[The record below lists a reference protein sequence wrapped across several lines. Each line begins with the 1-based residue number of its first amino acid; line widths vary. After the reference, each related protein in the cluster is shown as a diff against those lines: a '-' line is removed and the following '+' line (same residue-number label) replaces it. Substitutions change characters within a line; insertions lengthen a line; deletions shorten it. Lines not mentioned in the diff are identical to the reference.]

1 MLRVT
6 AGGWALRG
14 ERSLWTGRAVR
25 GRVTRADAGLALYL
39 AVVLIVL
46 AVLGPHWLSGV
57 PGLIKVLAAIAWGGG
72 ALQSLW
78 MLATLLVIGPARLRR
93 TVYEVTNYRIIV
105 SGGRGPGDVT
115 SVYLDQIGAP
125 AVSPHPDRTGDVR
138 FRTDTITA
146 QGSRLAWLFQSS
158 PFRLG
163 VVNPVTVLRAVP
175 DAERVRQVIDA
186 AQRRMRDE
194 TEDALPPQAR
204 LTGQTV
210 PADVVGRGEEVLWAG
225 RPARVPWWFGGA
237 DLYLTAFALL
247 WLAFVVGMGFVAPDS
262 LFLIWLALMALA
274 GGVYPAAGRMVV
286 RRLRIKRSSYVLTN
300 RRLIATWRPLR
311 AGSPIVVQATLGTLL
326 PPTVQGA
333 LLVTGLVSAD
343 SASARGGWKS
353 LAWPAATIAPPIFI
367 GLANPHEVA
376 ALIGDAQVATRA
388 PRRARGG

>member
-1 MLRVT
+1 MVF
-6 AGGWALRG
+6 G
-14 ERSLWTGRAVR
+14 VIP
-25 GRVTRADAGLALYL
+25 V
-39 AVVLIVL
+39 
-46 AVLGPHWLSGV
+46 AVLGLAFYVAAV
-57 PGLIKVLAAIAWGGG
+57 PLFSPWAWR
-72 ALQSLW
+72 
-78 MLATLLVIGPARLRR
+78 IRR
-93 TVYEVTNYRIIV
+93 TDVQVVRLV
-105 SGGRGPGDVT
+105 S
-115 SVYLDQIGAP
+115 I
-125 AVSPHPDRTGDVR
+125 
-138 FRTDTITA
+138 
-146 QGSRLAWLFQSS
+146 
-158 PFRLG
+158 
-163 VVNPVTVLRAVP
+163 
-175 DAERVRQVIDA
+175 
-186 AQRRMRDE
+186 
-194 TEDALPPQAR
+194 
-204 LTGQTV
+204 
-210 PADVVGRGEEVLWAG
+210 
-225 RPARVPWWFGGA
+225 
-237 DLYLTAFALL
+237 
-247 WLAFVVGMGFVAPDS
+247 VVGMGFVAPDS